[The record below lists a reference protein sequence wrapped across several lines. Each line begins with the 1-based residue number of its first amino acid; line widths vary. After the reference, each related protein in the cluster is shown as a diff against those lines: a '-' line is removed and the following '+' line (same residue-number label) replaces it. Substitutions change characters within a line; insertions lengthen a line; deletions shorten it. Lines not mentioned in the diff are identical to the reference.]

1 MSVQMHTATR
11 AARSVAGRNRFVTGL
26 SWFFIVAG
34 SFMAV
39 MLLAILTMPQYSLL
53 FADMA
58 AMLEPGRGTG
68 GLTAG
73 AHWLV
78 EQRTWLLPGLLLVA
92 LATVAV
98 AVALLQRRY
107 WARQAFVG
115 LMVCGFFGAFT
126 VVALSPLVFTLLPDG
141 RMPTTDSGDP
151 LGGLVAIMASGI
163 VGATLLAGLFGWAG
177 WKLTSRPVRE
187 DFRD

>member
-1 MSVQMHTATR
+1 MSVQMDTSTRVRTA
-11 AARSVAGRNRFVTGL
+11 AGRNRFVTGL
-26 SWFFIVAG
+26 SWSFILVG
-34 SFMAV
+34 SFVAV
-39 MLLAILTMPQYSLL
+39 TLLAMLTMPQYSLM
-53 FADMA
+53 FADLA
-58 AMLEPGRGTG
+58 AALEPGRGTG

-78 EQRTWLLPGLLLVA
+78 EQRTWLLPGLLLAA

-107 WARQAFVG
+107 WARRAFVG

-141 RMPTTDSGDP
+141 RMPTADGDNP
-151 LGGLVAIMASGI
+151 LGGLVGIMATGI
-163 VGATLLAGLFGWAG
+163 VGATMLAGLFGWAG
-177 WKLTSRPVRE
+177 WKLTSRPVRD
-187 DFRD
+187 DFGD